1 MKKRW
6 NNYLQKYFSHTSRLD
21 EKKQRLAV
29 KAIVTLM
36 TNWRTAAKDLLHDG
50 VFPSVSYQGFYGF
63 WSWDSW
69 KQAVGLSYFNTS
81 LAKDNIRSMFD
92 YMDDYGMVADCVY
105 TDKKRE

>member
-1 MKKRW
+1 
-6 NNYLQKYFSHTSRLD
+6 
-21 EKKQRLAV
+21 
-29 KAIVTLM
+29 M

-92 YMDDYGMVADCVY
+92 YMDEYGMVADCVY
-105 TDKKRE
+105 TNKKRITGVIPSHRWLLGGLEGL